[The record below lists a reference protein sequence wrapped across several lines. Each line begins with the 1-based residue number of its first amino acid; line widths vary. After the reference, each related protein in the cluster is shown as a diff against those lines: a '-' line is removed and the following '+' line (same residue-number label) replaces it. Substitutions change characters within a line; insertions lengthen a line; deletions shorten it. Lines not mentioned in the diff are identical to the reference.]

1 MRLIFLGPPG
11 CGKGTQ
17 AQRIISDHR
26 IPQISTGDLLRQA
39 VRDKTALGKEAKKFM
54 DRGEL
59 VPDEVVVGMVK
70 ERLLANDCKGGFLLD
85 GFPRTVAQA
94 EALDRTLMKMKL
106 KLNAVVAI
114 EVPDAEVVKRLA
126 GRRTCRKCQT
136 MYHVIFSPSQNQNVC
151 DKCGG
156 ELYQRDDDQEDTIQA
171 RLEVYHRQT
180 APLVEYYRKQ
190 GLVKPVSGMGSID
203 EIYGRI
209 KQALGDRA
217 G

>member
-17 AQRIISDHR
+17 AQRIIESYR

-39 VRDKTALGKEAKKFM
+39 ARDKTALGKEAKKHM

-59 VPDEVVVGMVK
+59 VPDQVVIGMVK
-70 ERLLANDCKGGFLLD
+70 ERLQANDCKGGFLLD

-94 EALDRTLMKMKL
+94 EALDQTLQGMKF
-106 KLNAVVAI
+106 KLNAVVSI
-114 EVPDAEVVKRLA
+114 EVPDPEVVKRLA
-126 GRRTCRKCQT
+126 GRRTCTKCGT
-136 MYHVIFSPSQNQNVC
+136 MYHVIFNPSRNQGAC

-156 ELYQRDDDQEDTIQA
+156 ELFQRDDDQEDTIQA

-180 APLVEYYRKQ
+180 APLIEYYGRQK
-190 GLVKPVSGMGSID
+190 LVRPVSGMGSID
-203 EIYGRI
+203 EITGRI
-209 KQALGDRA
+209 KQALGA
-217 G
+217 STG

>member
-17 AQRIISDHR
+17 AQRIIDSYR

-59 VPDEVVVGMVK
+59 VPDQVVIGMVK

-94 EALDRTLMKMKL
+94 EALDKTLREMKL
-106 KLNAVVAI
+106 QLNAVVSI

-126 GRRTCRKCQT
+126 GRRTCRKCGT
-136 MYHVIFSPSQNQNVC
+136 MYHVIFNPARNQGTC

-156 ELYQRDDDQEDTIQA
+156 ELFQRDDDQEDTIQS

-180 APLVEYYRKQ
+180 AP
-190 GLVKPVSGMGSID
+190 I
-203 EIYGRI
+203 GRV
-209 KQALGDRA
+209 
-217 G
+217 

>member
-17 AQRIISDHR
+17 AQRIISDYR

-94 EALDRTLMKMKL
+94 EALDRTLQKMKL
-106 KLNAVVAI
+106 KLNAVVSI
-114 EVPDAEVVKRLA
+114 EVPDPEVVKRLA
-126 GRRTCRKCQT
+126 GRRTCPKCQA
-136 MYHVIFSPSQNQNVC
+136 MYHVIFNPAQNQNVC
-151 DKCGG
+151 DKCGS

-180 APLVEYYRKQ
+180 APLIEYYQKQ
-190 GLVKPVSGMGSID
+190 GLVKPVTGMGSID

-209 KQALGDRA
+209 RQALGDRA

>member
-17 AQRIISDHR
+17 AQRIIESYR

-39 VRDKTALGKEAKKFM
+39 VRDKTPLGKEAKKFM

-59 VPDEVVVGMVK
+59 VPDQVVVGMVK
-70 ERLLANDCKGGFLLD
+70 ERLQMNDCQGGFLLD

-94 EALDRTLMKMKL
+94 EALDRTLQEMKF
-106 KLNAVVAI
+106 KLNAVISI

-126 GRRTCRKCQT
+126 GRRTCRKCGS
-136 MYHVIFSPSQNQNVC
+136 MFHVIFNPPRNQGSC

-156 ELYQRDDDQEDTIQA
+156 ELYQRDDDQEDTIQS

-180 APLVEYYRKQ
+180 APLIEYYGKQ
-190 GLVKPVSGMGSID
+190 KLVRPVSGMGSID
-203 EIYGRI
+203 EITGRI
-209 KQALGDRA
+209 KQALGARP

>member
-1 MRLIFLGPPG
+1 VRLIFLGPPG

-17 AQRIISDHR
+17 AQRIISDYR

-94 EALDRTLMKMKL
+94 EALDRTLQKMKL
-106 KLNAVVAI
+106 KLNAVVSI
-114 EVPDAEVVKRLA
+114 EVPDPEVVKRLA
-126 GRRTCRKCQT
+126 GRRTCRKCQA
-136 MYHVIFSPSQNQNVC
+136 MYHVIFNPARNQNVC
-151 DKCGG
+151 DKCGS

-180 APLVEYYRKQ
+180 APLIEYYRKQ
-190 GLVKPVSGMGSID
+190 GLVKPVTGMGSID

-209 KQALGDRA
+209 QQALGDRA

>member
-17 AQRIISDHR
+17 AQRIVEKHR

-39 VRDKTALGKEAKKFM
+39 VREKTKLGREAKNFM

-59 VPDEVVVGMVK
+59 VPDQVVVGMVQ

-94 EALDRTLMKMKL
+94 EALDQSLRDMKL
-106 KLNAVVAI
+106 KLDAVISI
-114 EVPDAEVVKRLA
+114 EVPDSEVVKRLA
-126 GRRTCRKCQT
+126 GRRTCRKCGA
-136 MYHVIFSPSQNQNVC
+136 MFHVIFSPARNQGLC

-180 APLVEYYRKQ
+180 APLIEYYGRQK
-190 GLVKPVSGMGSID
+190 LVRPVSGQGSID
-203 EIYGRI
+203 DITGRI
-209 KQALGDRA
+209 QQALGDRT